1 LAIVFLALFG
11 AMTSFF
17 LLASVVPLYAATLG
31 GKTSGAGFSTGVLL
45 FAAVAAEIAA
55 PSLVKRW
62 GRRRVV
68 AAGFF
73 LLGAPA
79 LLLGTATSSD
89 ALIALCA
96 IRGVGFGVLAVAGGA
111 LVVSLA
117 APAQR
122 GYVLG
127 VYGIVATVPAVFA
140 LPLGVWLSG
149 HVGFSALFMMGGLA
163 ALVGIAS
170 APCVPPEEAGS
181 EELISIGAGFKKP
194 TLIWPAVAFAATAM
208 AAGVITTFLPMMTSD
223 LPAGT
228 AAWGLLIQALTG
240 TLTRW
245 LAGRYGHRFSG
256 YRLLGPS
263 VVLAVGG
270 VLALETAGGTLWVLL
285 SMLLFGAGFGAAQNA
300 SLGLMLDQI
309 DARGYDTVNAL
320 WNLAYDLGWG
330 TGASGFGLLAARC
343 GFPLAFAVSGAVML
357 VMLTVAWRQGRAPT
371 APTGLVI
378 PSPVAHGEHRSVR
391 GHRHGSASGC
401 ERLSGG
407 GFSRWPSADQHRR
420 DV

>member
-1 LAIVFLALFG
+1 MVQSSSMEHDGAYVSASPAISRRLAIVFLALFG

-31 GKTSGAGFSTGVLL
+31 GNTSGAGFSTGVLL

-79 LLLGTATSSD
+79 LVLGTATSSD

-122 GYVLG
+122 GHVLG

-149 HVGFSALFMMGGLA
+149 HVGFSALFVAGGIA
-163 ALVGIAS
+163 ALAGIAS

-181 EELISIGAGFKKP
+181 EELMSIGGGLKKP

-208 AAGVITTFLPMMTSD
+208 AAGAITTFLPMTTSD

-245 LAGRYGHRFSG
+245 LAGRHGHRFSG
-256 YRLLGPS
+256 YSLLGPS
-263 VVLAVGG
+263 VALAAGG
-270 VLALETAGGTLWVLL
+270 VLTLATTGGTLSVLL
-285 SMLLFGAGFGAAQNA
+285 AMLLFGAGFGAAQNA

-330 TGASGFGLLAARC
+330 AGASGFGLLAARC
-343 GFPLAFAVSGAVML
+343 GFPLAFVVSGAVML
-357 VMLTVAWRQGRAPT
+357 AMLTVAWRQGRVPT
-371 APTGLVI
+371 ASKGLMLA
-378 PSPVAHGEHRSVR
+378 SPVTHGEHRIATE
-391 GHRHGSASGC
+391 H
-401 ERLSGG
+401 
-407 GFSRWPSADQHRR
+407 P
-420 DV
+420 